1 MARARINL
9 NRFRKVYPQM
19 SKSPRMFAAELRPY
33 KLTFNNS
40 FSDQIT
46 ISNFITPVVVLTAG
60 SDPNDSST
68 DGNVNLWVQSII
80 RAPNGINW
88 VVTIESSAPFTG
100 EAHIHVGEAFV
111 S

>member
-1 MARARINL
+1 
-9 NRFRKVYPQM
+9 M

-33 KLTFNNS
+33 KLAFANS
-40 FSDQIT
+40 TSEQIT
-46 ISNFITPVVVLTAG
+46 ISNFITPVIVLTP
-60 SDPNDSST
+60 DD
-68 DGNVNLWVQSII
+68 NVNLWVQSII

>member
-33 KLTFNNS
+33 KLTFNNHVS
-40 FSDQIT
+40 REIT
-46 ISNFITPVVVLTAG
+46 ISNFITPVIVLTP
-60 SDPNDSST
+60 DD
-68 DGNVNLWVQSII
+68 NVNLWVQSII

-88 VVTIESSAPFTG
+88 VVTIEASAPFTG
-100 EAHIHVGEAFV
+100 DAHIHVGEAFLG
-111 S
+111 